1 MALHFLL
8 NQTPGHQLY
17 CGAHK
22 ETQGKQPTEGESA
35 LQGCGHSIALT
46 TSGLR
51 RPQHSTLTACQEEA
65 AVGMEVFL
73 YSGKVMSLV
82 KK

>member
-1 MALHFLL
+1 MASHFLL

-17 CGAHK
+17 CGVHK
-22 ETQGKQPTEGESA
+22 EMQGKQPTEGERA
-35 LQGCGHSIALT
+35 LKGCGHSIPLT

-51 RPQHSTLTACQEEA
+51 RPQHSTITACQKEA
-65 AVGMEVFL
+65 AVGMKVFL
-73 YSGKVMSLV
+73 YSGKVMGLV

>member
-8 NQTPGHQLY
+8 NQAPGHQLY
-17 CGAHK
+17 CGVH
-22 ETQGKQPTEGESA
+22 EEMQGKQPAGGESA
-35 LQGCGHSIALT
+35 LKGCGHSIPRT

-51 RPQHSTLTACQEEA
+51 RPQHGTTTACQKEA
-65 AVGMEVFL
+65 AIGMKVFL
-73 YSGKVMSLV
+73 FSGKVMGLV